1 MNNYILTVKRYK
13 DDQKAINV
21 ELIDTEWFNNKNSKK
36 IPKAKYIYF
45 DDDLT
50 GYNKKHNLNLLLIS
64 FHKIQREYIDNT
76 AYVYHLACPRNEK
89 NKLSKTAQVNS
100 MLDNEKNIILENTMI
115 LITGQLNELFARR
128 LIETYKNV
136 YHKMISTWNNTN
148 KEIIETLEKK
158 GFIVLLNSDQP
169 LKKYRI
175 TLKDNLQILCIK
187 TGVEKAKEL
196 GYKHVLISR
205 TDIFS
210 NDVERFIKVNQN
222 LYLEKIMVICGI
234 KTKSVGVFFLDIIVA
249 GPIEKILSMFILKK
263 STDRTPYEIYLLRNY
278 TKKRLVT
285 QDKMHEFFNF
295 ALPNCRKHRIELTWY
310 RDAKWKTQKRS
321 IPDMKIIKE
330 YCDDDIMFC

>member
-1 MNNYILTVKRYK
+1 
-13 DDQKAINV
+13 
-21 ELIDTEWFNNKNSKK
+21 
-36 IPKAKYIYF
+36 
-45 DDDLT
+45 
-50 GYNKKHNLNLLLIS
+50 
-64 FHKIQREYIDNT
+64 
-76 AYVYHLACPRNEK
+76 
-89 NKLSKTAQVNS
+89 
-100 MLDNEKNIILENTMI
+100 MI